1 MGAFALNAV
10 KLEEHV
16 DCPDKLSYLLI
27 DTLGT
32 TRENPIHRL
41 SHVEMP
47 ANLNYIRTH
56 HEIFRARE
64 IFVSTNIQGQYPL
77 KFGIT
82 FSALASPIHLKHSMN
97 VMGGYSNRVDQKS

>member
-27 DTLGT
+27 GTLGT

-41 SHVEMP
+41 SHVETP
-47 ANLNYIRTH
+47 ANYALYAKISRDILRGRFLRLRT
-56 HEIFRARE
+56 FRGNSRLSLE
-64 IFVSTNIQGQYPL
+64 
-77 KFGIT
+77 
-82 FSALASPIHLKHSMN
+82 
-97 VMGGYSNRVDQKS
+97 

>member
-41 SHVEMP
+41 SRVEMP
-47 ANLNYIRTH
+47 ANHALHTAISRDISGEEN
-56 HEIFRARE
+56 
-64 IFVSTNIQGQYPL
+64 FVSTNILGQ
-77 KFGIT
+77 
-82 FSALASPIHLKHSMN
+82 
-97 VMGGYSNRVDQKS
+97 